1 MAYDLSIMAH
11 AKRQEKFHREK
22 LRAEL
27 QSLLT
32 DVEVAIR
39 KLDRGDRRYVGTHLG
54 NIAQQAQGR
63 AILLDTVVDLVEYM
77 EAEAAQE
84 AGEG

>member
-1 MAYDLSIMAH
+1 MAYDLSSLAH

-22 LRAEL
+22 LRDEL
-27 QSLLT
+27 QGLLT

-39 KLDRGDRRYVGTHLG
+39 KLDRGDRRYVGTHLA
-54 NIAQQAQGR
+54 NVAQQVQER
-63 AILLDTVVDLVEYM
+63 AIRLDTIADLLEYM

-84 AGEG
+84 EG